1 MSARPGGETTGR
13 IKRELAV
20 EAHERAVH
28 LIDLEAV
35 RRVLLGIPAVLTELE
50 RGAVIALCD
59 AGGLDATVTAQGLG
73 VAPSTVDWTV
83 RRHRKRAAALT
94 RDLQAAAMLRPAAE
108 LVTAVAGSDAEAVA
122 SVLSSLSLQQF
133 AALAVVLAAAVSD
146 PSILPDA
153 GVERDGIPT
162 FDDAGV

>member
-1 MSARPGGETTGR
+1 MSGRPGGETTGR

-35 RRVLLGIPAVLTELE
+35 RRVLSGIPAVLTELE

-73 VAPSTVDWTV
+73 IAPSTVDWTI
-83 RRHRKRAAALT
+83 RRHRRRAAVLT
-94 RDLQAAAMLRPAAE
+94 RDLQAAVMLRPAAE
-108 LVTAVAGSDAEAVA
+108 LVEAVAAGDAEAVA
-122 SVLSSLSLQQF
+122 GVLLPLGRQQF
-133 AALAVVLAAAVSD
+133 AALAVVLASMVADADAEGREQIAA
-146 PSILPDA
+146 
-153 GVERDGIPT
+153 
-162 FDDAGV
+162 

>member
-1 MSARPGGETTGR
+1 MSGRPGETTGR

-35 RRVLLGIPAVLTELE
+35 RRVLSGIPAVLTELE

-73 VAPSTVDWTV
+73 IAPSTVDWTI
-83 RRHRKRAAALT
+83 RRHRRRAAVLT
-94 RDLQAAAMLRPAAE
+94 RDLQAAVMLRPAAE
-108 LVTAVAGSDAEAVA
+108 LVEAVAAGDAEAVA
-122 SVLSSLSLQQF
+122 AVLCGLGRQQF
-133 AALAVVLAAAVSD
+133 AALAVVLASMVA
-146 PSILPDA
+146 DA
-153 GVERDGIPT
+153 GPEGREQV
-162 FDDAGV
+162 AA